1 MFKGLLIA
9 ITAAAGVTL
18 MAAPAWTPQLTG
30 VNARLRGISAVS
42 DKIVWASGSA
52 ATILR
57 STDGG
62 DNWKPVPVPNA
73 GKLDFRDI
81 DGLSD
86 KVAYVLSIGNG
97 ELSRI
102 FKTTDGGTS
111 WTPQLVNSDPKVFL
125 DAMAFW
131 SADRGIAYSDSIDGQ
146 FVIYRTTD
154 GKTWSRIPADALPPA
169 LPNEGA
175 YAASGTNVAVHG
187 KNDVWIAT
195 TASRVLHSSDGGSTW
210 SIAQTPIATSAAAGI
225 FSVAFRDALHGI
237 AVGGDYQ
244 KESEAVDNAAVT
256 SDGGKTWTLSKG
268 LSGYRSVVAYVPR
281 SKASWLAVGP
291 TGADLTQDDG
301 RTWTAVRGAGF
312 VTFSFAPKGKVGWGA
327 GARGSIG
334 RLDGLLTK

>member
-1 MFKGLLIA
+1 MS
-9 ITAAAGVTL
+9 AAVGVTL
-18 MAAPAWTPQLTG
+18 AAAPAWTPQLTG
-30 VNARLRGISAVS
+30 VNARLRGVSAVS
-42 DKIVWASGSA
+42 DKVVWASGTA
-52 ATILR
+52 GTVLR
-57 STDGG
+57 TTDGG
-62 DNWKPVPVPNA
+62 DNWKQVSVPNA

-102 FKTTDGGTS
+102 YKTTDGGAS
-111 WTPQLVNSDPKVFL
+111 WTLQLANTDPKVFL

-131 SADRGIAYSDSIDGQ
+131 SADRGIAYSDSSDGQ
-146 FVIYRTTD
+146 FVIFRTTD
-154 GKTWSRIPADALPPA
+154 GRAWNRIPTSALPPA

-210 SIAQTPIATSAAAGI
+210 SITQTPIATSAAAGI
-225 FSVAFRDALHGI
+225 FSVAFRDAQHGI

-244 KESEAVDNAAVT
+244 KEFEAVDNAAVT
-256 SDGGKTWTLSKG
+256 SDGGRTWALSKG
-268 LSGYRSVVAYVPR
+268 LTGYRSVVAYVPR
-281 SKASWLAVGP
+281 SKSSWLAVGP
-291 TGADLTQDDG
+291 RGADVTHDDG
-301 RTWTAVRGAGF
+301 RTWTPVLGAGF
-312 VTFSFAPKGKVGWGA
+312 DTFSFPSRGKAGWGA

-334 RLDGLLTK
+334 RLDGLQ